1 MRGIRR
7 FQRTMI
13 VTLVG
18 LNILV
23 FSISF
28 YGDLSSALGHAL
40 LGMSVT
46 LFILLAYSVYSR
58 SKYSKK
64 SEQGTPQSQ

>member
-7 FQRTMI
+7 FQRIMI

-23 FSISF
+23 FSTSF
-28 YGDLSSALGHAL
+28 YGDLSSALDHAL

-46 LFILLAYSVYSR
+46 FFMLLAYSVYR
-58 SKYSKK
+58 RYRYSNK